1 MSASIGGRLRV
12 AKCTEH
18 NKLVRDRIP
27 EIIRESG
34 GQPSTYAL
42 DDKARQL
49 ALLDKLL
56 EEARELRDA
65 VVSGADVIGERADV
79 AEVLRALDDE
89 LDLTP
94 VAIEEARRD
103 KADARGGFKKGIF
116 LEYVDEE

>member
-1 MSASIGGRLRV
+1 M